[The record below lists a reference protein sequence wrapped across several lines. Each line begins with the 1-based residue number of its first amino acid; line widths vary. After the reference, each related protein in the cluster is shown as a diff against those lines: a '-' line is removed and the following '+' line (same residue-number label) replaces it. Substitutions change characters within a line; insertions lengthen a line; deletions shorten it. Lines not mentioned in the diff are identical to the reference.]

1 VFTKMLVPLDG
12 TSEAMAALA
21 PARTLATATG
31 AVVCLLM
38 AIESDASGSD
48 HSRAT
53 ADLEV
58 VAQGLRHAG
67 IDVSTCVRR
76 GAPAAE
82 IIVAAAELQA
92 DLVVMTTHARSGLTR
107 AFLGS
112 VAQHVVAASP
122 VPVLLLPP
130 GGHPMTRL
138 GVVLVPV
145 DGSLGGALAL
155 ASAVPLARSTGARVV
170 LLDVV
175 VPFVAYMTTNASG
188 FGDGSLYFDENWD
201 AEALE
206 AANRYVSGLAARL
219 QHTGIQAEGKA
230 ITGQAL
236 HPSMAVAE
244 AIIKTA
250 DEVDADLIVM
260 STHALTG
267 PARALLGSVADAV
280 VRNAHRA
287 VLLPRRGAPGDS
299 IEAHGADRDTV
310 DAMPSLIEGGGEQ
323 ASDRGDAC
331 TDGERAVR
339 WLTHRAVPIL

>member
-1 VFTKMLVPLDG
+1 VFTRILVPLDG
-12 TSEAMAALA
+12 TSEAMAALT
-21 PARTLATATG
+21 PAQTLATG
-31 AVVCLLM
+31 AVVCLLT

-48 HSRAT
+48 DSPAT

-58 VAQGLRHAG
+58 VAQGLRHDG
-67 IDVSTCVRR
+67 IDVSMYIRR

-82 IIVAAAELQA
+82 IFVAAAELRA

-112 VAQHVVAASP
+112 VAQHVVATSP
-122 VPVLLLPP
+122 VAVLLLPP
-130 GGHPMTRL
+130 DGHPMTRL

-155 ASAVPLARSTGARVV
+155 ASAVPLARATGARVV
-170 LLDVV
+170 LLDVP
-175 VPFVAYMTTNASG
+175 VPFVDYMTTNASG

-201 AEALE
+201 GEALE
-206 AANRYVSGLAARL
+206 AANRYMSGLAARL
-219 QHTGIQAEGKA
+219 QHAGIQAEGKA

-236 HPSMAVAE
+236 QPSMSVAE

-267 PARALLGSVADAV
+267 SARALLGSVADAV
-280 VRNAHRA
+280 VRSSHRA
-287 VLLPRRGAPGDS
+287 VLLPRRGVPGDS
-299 IEAHGADRDTV
+299 AEAHGADSDTV
-310 DAMPSLIEGGGEQ
+310 NTAP
-323 ASDRGDAC
+323 
-331 TDGERAVR
+331 
-339 WLTHRAVPIL
+339 

>member
-1 VFTKMLVPLDG
+1 MRPGRTILGSRRTWTWSRRVF
-12 TSEAMAALA
+12 
-21 PARTLATATG
+21 ATTASKSIRVYAGAT
-31 AVVCLLM
+31 
-38 AIESDASGSD
+38 
-48 HSRAT
+48 
-53 ADLEV
+53 
-58 VAQGLRHAG
+58 
-67 IDVSTCVRR
+67 
-76 GAPAAE
+76 PAAE
-82 IIVAAAELQA
+82 IIVAAAELRA
-92 DLVVMTTHARSGLTR
+92 NLVVMTTHARSGLTR

-112 VAQHVVAASP
+112 VAQQVVATSP

-138 GVVLVPV
+138 GVLLVPV

-170 LLDVV
+170 LLDVA

-188 FGDGSLYFDENWD
+188 FGDGSLYFDEDWD

-206 AANRYVSGLAARL
+206 AASRYVSGLAARL
-219 QHTGIQAEGKA
+219 QHAGIQAEGKA

-236 HPSMAVAE
+236 QPSMSVAE

-287 VLLPRRGAPGDS
+287 VLLPRRGAPGDAT
-299 IEAHGADRDTV
+299 EAHGPDRD
-310 DAMPSLIEGGGEQ
+310 L
-323 ASDRGDAC
+323 
-331 TDGERAVR
+331 
-339 WLTHRAVPIL
+339 